1 MRPFV
6 VFALPRSRTA
16 WLAKYLSYGG
26 ERVGHDMAVRS
37 ASIDD
42 FFRNFDEGVIGS
54 VETGAM
60 AGWRLL
66 RERYPAAPIAVVRR
80 PIEDVR
86 LSLSQFGVA
95 PRAGDLEARS
105 AVLDEIERQ
114 PGVLSVTFHDLY
126 EQETRRR
133 MFEHCLI
140 YGWKPEWDAR
150 WAHVNIQVDLAKEM
164 REVAQN
170 QIAIVAMKKELA
182 ARFNH
187 G

>member
-26 ERVGHDMAVRS
+26 ERVGHDMAARS

-114 PGVLSVTFHDLY
+114 PGVLSMTFRELY
-126 EQETRRR
+126 EQKNRRR

-140 YGWKPEWDAR
+140 YGWKSEWDAR
-150 WAHVNIQVDLAKEM
+150 WAHVNIQVDLAKEL
-164 REVAQN
+164 REVAEN
-170 QIAIVAMKKELA
+170 QIAIAAMKKGLA